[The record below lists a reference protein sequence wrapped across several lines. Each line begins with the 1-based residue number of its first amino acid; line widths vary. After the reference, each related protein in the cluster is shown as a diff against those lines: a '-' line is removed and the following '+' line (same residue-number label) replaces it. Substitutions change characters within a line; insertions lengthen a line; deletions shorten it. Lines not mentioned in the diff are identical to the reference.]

1 MTTTVVNN
9 RQNGSKGGITPVSGQ
24 FKPRPWGQLGRW
36 PARLGSLLS
45 HDRGRG
51 RPRPAAFQE

>member
-1 MTTTVVNN
+1 MTTTVVNT
-9 RQNGSKGGITPVSGQ
+9 RQDGFKGGITPVSGK

-36 PARLGSLLS
+36 PARLGFLLS
-45 HDRGRG
+45 HDRGRD